1 LSFFPVH
8 PKREGNERNLPTG
21 TNKRS
26 HFFKSEILNQFDHVD
41 GDWVN
46 KTAIRKMLGG
56 IRAPSLH
63 KIQTKTT
70 MKNHY
75 PASRQ
80 AVDFLIGGQEVSRDE
95 RILFFPV
102 SCRPSS

>member
-1 LSFFPVH
+1 
-8 PKREGNERNLPTG
+8 
-21 TNKRS
+21 
-26 HFFKSEILNQFDHVD
+26 
-41 GDWVN
+41 
-46 KTAIRKMLGG
+46 MLGG

-70 MKNHY
+70 LKNHY